1 MAENSNKTSTT
12 STITAG
18 TVTKNGVQGITGSQT
33 QPSNDIQKEIAKRST
48 TQQNT
53 NSNKNKIDKDN
64 NLQYNTSFL
73 STIATSISNI
83 YNILAK
89 SGRDSILAKLKIITN
104 NINNLASIHDI
115 LAGNSQKD
123 VITKFKTELLT
134 KLDNK
139 LNKLDNK
146 LNKLDKLDKLDNLDK
161 LTKLNNLDNLNISA
175 VINEA
180 EISKFL
186 DKFNGENILNDIKV
200 KVEDINKVLTT
211 KNEQTQ
217 SLNVNID
224 TTKFNDFLNNQKT
237 IFDNIQKQYQDIQ
250 NKLPNIINKPV
261 DSNISEIL
269 SKVVDDIDT
278 NFELLMDNTSLRK
291 NKFKT

>member
-1 MAENSNKTSTT
+1 MAEKPTKPSIISINTAGSTT
-12 STITAG
+12 TNVVQRITSP
-18 TVTKNGVQGITGSQT
+18 QSQS
-33 QPSNDIQKEIAKRST
+33 SNDIKTEIAKRST

-53 NSNKNKIDKDN
+53 DSKKDKTDKDN
-64 NLQYNTSFL
+64 NLQHNNSFL

-83 YNILAK
+83 YKVVK
-89 SGRDSILAKLKIITN
+89 SSSNSILAKLKIITD
-104 NINNLASIHDI
+104 NITTLTSIHNI
-115 LAGNSQKD
+115 LVGKSNKD
-123 VITKFKTELLT
+123 DNIITVFKNELLT
-134 KLDNK
+134 
-139 LNKLDNK
+139 KLDNK

-161 LTKLNNLDNLNISA
+161 LTKLNNLDNLNNLNISA

-186 DKFNGENILNDIKV
+186 DKFNGKTILTDIKTAI
-200 KVEDINKVLTT
+200 DTINTALTN
-211 KNEQTQ
+211 KNAQTQ
-217 SLNVNID
+217 PLTVNID

-250 NKLPNIINKPV
+250 SKLPSTTNKSV
-261 DSNISEIL
+261 DSNISKFL
-269 SKVVDDIDT
+269 SEVIDDIDT